1 MLQRISIGVYDV
13 VKFLSPLRKWWSER
27 DASTRFLP
35 LYIWRAMQNFGT
47 YGLQRAAALAYYAVF
62 SIFPLT
68 LLLAI
73 AISRLVGA
81 AFAQDQIAQGLVFF
95 LPNVDTRDLLVTN
108 IGQALEQNTS
118 FTLIALL
125 GLVWAGLG
133 LFSNITSSLD
143 TIFHVPTG
151 RSMWRQRLVAVMMIV
166 ILIVLVTA
174 SFLTTGVLQ
183 LIALLF
189 RNTQSGWVNMA
200 IFFVPLG
207 LNIVIF
213 VMLFRFVPVRY
224 VYWDAVWPAAV
235 FGGIGWELA
244 KTGFRW
250 YLTNLANYQIV
261 YGGIATVIILLFWT
275 YLLASVFLFS
285 AELCAQLNEWIH
297 RIHQP
302 DALELYIK
310 RTPPQLPE

>member
-1 MLQRISIGVYDV
+1 MKL
-13 VKFLSPLRKWWSER
+13 LSPIQGWWSER
-27 DASTRFLP
+27 DAATRFLP
-35 LYIWRAMQNFGT
+35 LYIWRAIRNFGN
-47 YGLQRAAALAYYAVF
+47 YGSRRAAALAYYAVF

-73 AISRLVGA
+73 TISRLVGA
-81 AFAQDQIAQGLVFF
+81 AFAQAQIAQGLAFF
-95 LPNVDTRDLLVTN
+95 LPNTDTRDLLISNV
-108 IGQALEQNTS
+108 GQALEQNTS
-118 FTLIALL
+118 FTLIALV
-125 GLVWAGLG
+125 GLIWAGLG
-133 LFSNITSSLD
+133 VFSNVTSSLD
-143 TIFHVPTG
+143 IIFHVPTG
-151 RSMWRQRLVAVMMIV
+151 RSMWRQRLIAVMMIV
-166 ILIVLVTA
+166 ILVVLVTA

-183 LIALLF
+183 LIAVLF
-189 RNTQSGWVNMA
+189 RSTQNGWIDVA

-235 FGGIGWELA
+235 FGAIGWELA

-250 YLTNLANYQIV
+250 YLTNLANYQVV

-275 YLLASVFLFS
+275 YLLASIFLFS

-310 RTPPQLPE
+310 KPPPQLPE